1 MKILVTG
8 ATGLVGAEVIRQAI
22 NDTTITE
29 IIALTRSPIDIQ
41 HPKLKTIIHK
51 DFLKYDDLGEVL
63 KEVDACLWCLGIS
76 QSQVS
81 KEQYHVITH
90 DYTLAAANAMLQA
103 NPDITFLFVSGN
115 GADSTEKSRTLFAR
129 VKGKTE
135 NALQRLPF
143 KRSSIVRPGAIKP
156 INKNPRTSLLNKIA
170 APLLFPI
177 LELLMPS
184 LVITS
189 VDLAKTLVHIVKHGT
204 PTIISENPALKQIA
218 KNIA

>member
-8 ATGLVGAEVIRQAI
+8 ATGLLGAEVIRQAI

-29 IIALTRSPIDIQ
+29 IIALTRNPVDIQ

-51 DFLKYDDLGEVL
+51 DFLKYDDLSEVL

-90 DYTLAAANAMLQA
+90 DYTLAAASAMLHA
-103 NPDITFLFVSGN
+103 NPEITFLFVSGN
-115 GADSTEKSRTLFAR
+115 GADPTEKSRTLFAR

-135 NALQRLPF
+135 NTLQRLPF
-143 KRSSIVRPGAIKP
+143 KRLFVVRPGAIKP
-156 INKNPRTSLLNKIA
+156 INKNPRTSLLNKLA
-170 APLLFPI
+170 TPLFPI
-177 LELLMPS
+177 MELFIPS
-184 LVITS
+184 LVISS
-189 VDLAKTLVHIVKHGT
+189 VDLAKTLLYIVKHGS
-204 PTIISENPALKQIA
+204 PTLISENPALKQIA
-218 KNIA
+218 KNLT

>member
-8 ATGLVGAEVIRQAI
+8 ATGLIGAEVIRQAI
-22 NDTTITE
+22 KDPAITKV
-29 IIALTRSPIDIQ
+29 IALTRNPVDIQ
-41 HPKLKTIIHK
+41 HPRLKTIIHK
-51 DFLKYDDLGEVL
+51 DFLKYGNLGEVL

-81 KEQYHVITH
+81 KEQYHIITH
-90 DYTLAAANAMLQA
+90 DYTLASANAMLLA

-143 KRSSIVRPGAIKP
+143 KRLFIVRPGAIKP
-156 INKNPRTSLLNKIA
+156 INKNPRTPLLNKMGI
-170 APLLFPI
+170 LLFPI
-177 LELLMPS
+177 MELLIPS

-189 VDLAKTLVHIVKHGT
+189 VDLAKTLLHIVKHGT
-204 PTIISENPALKQIA
+204 STIISENPSLKQIA
-218 KNIA
+218 KDLT

>member
-22 NDTTITE
+22 KDPAITE
-29 IIALTRSPIDIQ
+29 VIALTRNPTDIQ
-41 HPKLKTIIHK
+41 HSRLKTIIHK
-51 DFLKYDDLGEVL
+51 DFLKYDNLGEVL
-63 KEVDACLWCLGIS
+63 KDVDACLWCLGIS

-90 DYTLAAANAMLQA
+90 DYALAAANAMLQA

-115 GADSTEKSRTLFAR
+115 GADSTEKSRILFAR

-143 KRSSIVRPGAIKP
+143 KRLFIIRPGAIKP
-156 INKNPRTSLLNKIA
+156 INKNPRTFLFNKLAI
-170 APLLFPI
+170 PLFSIMEFLI
-177 LELLMPS
+177 PS
-184 LVITS
+184 RVITS
-189 VDLAKTLVHIVKHGT
+189 VDLAKTLLHIVKHGT
-204 PTIISENPALKQIA
+204 STIISENPSLKQIA
-218 KNIA
+218 KDLT